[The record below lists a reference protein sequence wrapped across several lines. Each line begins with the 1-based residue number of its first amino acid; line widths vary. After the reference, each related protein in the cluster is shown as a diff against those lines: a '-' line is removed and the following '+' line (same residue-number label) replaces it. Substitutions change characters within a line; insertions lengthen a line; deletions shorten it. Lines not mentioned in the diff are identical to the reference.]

1 MNRTVYVFLLAA
13 ILLLVP
19 SCTSEEAKKKK
30 ELMAALESS
39 VGGTVTVKG
48 LAMQS
53 YPGEDGSL
61 KLFGFHA
68 ENQYQ
73 GESVFWVIASPRQ
86 IETERNYSITGT
98 LEKKSGNIEGFD
110 ATFPDEV
117 YIITP
122 DTITFL
128 SQYKGPE
135 TAARNLLTP

>member
-1 MNRTVYVFLLAA
+1 MTRSAYVFLIVI
-13 ILLLVP
+13 ILFLVS
-19 SCTSEEAKKKK
+19 SCGGAEAKKSK
-30 ELMAALESS
+30 ELADTLEKS

-48 LAMQS
+48 LAMKS

-61 KLFGFHA
+61 KLFGLNA

-73 GESVFWVIASPRQ
+73 GEPVFWVIASPRQ

-98 LEKKSGNIEGFD
+98 LEKKSGDIEGFD
-110 ATFPDEV
+110 ANFPDEV

-128 SQYKGPE
+128 SHYKGPE
-135 TAARNLLTP
+135 TATRSLLTP